1 MRESR
6 QGVFNRPEASCA
18 TADKESEQR
27 QVRQSHSLQ
36 RPATQARAKK
46 RNQQNQEPQSNRS
59 KRVTLDVT
67 GRCDKRRFARGE
79 AMASDDPL

>member
-46 RNQQNQEPQSNRS
+46 EINKIKDPNRIEVNEW
-59 KRVTLDVT
+59 R
-67 GRCDKRRFARGE
+67 
-79 AMASDDPL
+79 